1 MCLHHQYSCSPPT
14 LIIKKNL
21 ISSISVCWAVV
32 WNTGVKCL
40 LSPPTPLYLSPP
52 HTHTPPHILQHL
64 ENGSSRFQ
72 HSKQLTMT
80 CLLLAQF
87 CCIFCS
93 PSSLPV
99 FQAAVTAPPFV
110 SGTHTHK
117 CVLTPLRVEVMLAA
131 GGHHEKTRKTR
142 RGKKAGEEYQQ
153 GRRFNSTAAAWGEA
167 LYLHRS

>member
-1 MCLHHQYSCSPPT
+1 MFTSHSHNKKKSDILHLS
-14 LIIKKNL
+14 
-21 ISSISVCWAVV
+21 
-32 WNTGVKCL
+32 L
-40 LSPPTPLYLSPP
+40 LSCCLEHRCQMFAVTTHPALSFSPT

-153 GRRFNSTAAAWGEA
+153 GRRFNSTAAA
-167 LYLHRS
+167 